1 MNRRQVSKIA
11 LRNRPVKAFRQ
22 IKSFVN
28 GLISTRIP
36 EELEWVEEH
45 IEEDYAFGMDF
56 PNDGECLPI
65 TCAREYSTGRVDSR
79 GSGNL
84 VSSTES
90 LDCVGIDIEATSNAN
105 YLQRAHQF
113 REDFSL
119 TTQTW
124 SGSVEFPVRVGPF
137 QPYRS
142 DKSLGN
148 SIIPYVGEA
157 TLEFDWRNYQSA
169 DSNSDVYKING
180 IHGSYTAQD
189 QVPANM
195 FVPQPGA
202 FVGQDPAAA
211 VFYPEARAPIAQP
224 RHMDVAKYLFECG
237 GALASSARV
246 SSFGCRGR
254 TEPFCFAVDNG
265 NIDATT
271 TVRGRSFMICPYDT
285 DAVCDWYVG
294 DRQVGFSINGA
305 QNNIPGNNHSITGD
319 GSRQTCGVKTGFKDF
334 AAVKTAFPNDTLV
347 NFDQDWLIENT
358 ELTSA
363 HLPAKF
369 VVGSTD
375 FRDFSALRD
384 GGAFDGG
391 HRQNSG
397 AFGQAI
403 PHGTVHAWTSQF
415 AAITGASQ
423 ARVNVGSANFN
434 KRCTRISADPA
445 LVIDLRTFRGRQF
458 QLANALGLP
467 STKVY
472 FKPNGMGVALDN
484 QITHQNRHDNP
495 HVRYLV
501 WEVYDPDRLKAQ
513 AVVHAKAQF
522 AGGGYVNGME
532 PVQRLAYELSK
543 KNYEKDQII
552 SAWIPHPTT
561 EGHLKALDNMN
572 VGGTAVNEQGFNGGN
587 APRGHRPL
595 YANLDTDVLTA
606 TYNADPYARALRT
619 STFETEVIMGN
630 AAARQAFFGALV
642 INIEKASGVNCFA
655 YLSIT
660 NFGTGPGT
668 GVGSYDHTDFFIP
681 WGTRLRLK
689 EFAHVGITHSVQ
701 CLGAALADP
710 QKYVAPKRLLA
721 PDNNTDNVCFD
732 FDWEEQRGRF
742 PYQVIQPR
750 FDGFQGINT
759 ASGQGKTG
767 FIYEDAIKNIQLSWR
782 QQPELVCEWVIL
794 PRSKVQAT
802 YRLAYPQHQFFRCLF
817 PSPKFTLPSRRTEHK
832 VAIRGLQLNAV
843 PNKVYVY
850 CMLTEGSRN
859 YLEWLDCKPT
869 ITNIET
875 TINETVD
882 TTSHIPLWLGF
893 RFFKENCPYSQKTLD
908 EWKCDNMW
916 VLSPQQLNVTPET
929 YTESMARVNT
939 LSMTCTVRMNRAY
952 KQISSNYS
960 PALFAGLATTAKTV
974 MTPEFEMR
982 VVVVYDNTSIIINS
996 KNEMMIEKNT
1006 LASRGPTGLIRE
1018 DRGLPRQSGLM
1029 MY

>member
-157 TLEFDWRNYQSA
+157 TLEFDWRNYQST
-169 DSNSDVYKING
+169 DSNSDVYIING
-180 IHGSYTAQD
+180 TRGAYTAQAGQD
-189 QVPANM
+189 ENF

-202 FVGQDPAAA
+202 FVGGDPAAA
-211 VFYPEARAPIAQP
+211 IFTPEARAPIAQP

-294 DRQVGFSINGA
+294 DRQVGFSINGGDP
-305 QNNIPGNNHSITGD
+305 NHLPGNNHSITGD
-319 GSRQTCGVKTGFKDF
+319 GARQTCGVKTGFKDF

-375 FRDFSALRD
+375 FQDFSSLQEGD
-384 GGAFDGG
+384 NLLGAV
-391 HRQNSG
+391 RENMG
-397 AFGQAI
+397 AYGQAI
-403 PHGTVHAWTSQF
+403 PHLTDHRWVNHF

-423 ARVNVGSANFN
+423 GRVNAGSANFN
-434 KRCTRISADPA
+434 KRCKRIGADDAPGDT
-445 LVIDLRTFRGRQF
+445 VGIDLRTKRGRQF

-472 FKPNGMGVALDN
+472 FKPNEMGVALDDA
-484 QITHQNRHDNP
+484 ITHQNRHDNP

-501 WEVYDPDRLKAQ
+501 WEVYDPERLKLQ

-522 AGGGYVNGME
+522 GNYVNGME
-532 PVQRLAYELSK
+532 PVTRLAYQLSK

-552 SAWIPHPTT
+552 SAWIPHPVVA
-561 EGHLKALDNMN
+561 GHLNALDNMN
-572 VGGTAVNEQGFNGGN
+572 IAGTAVDNQGFNGGN
-587 APRGHRPL
+587 SPHGHRPL

-606 TYNADPYARALRT
+606 TYNADPFARALRT
-619 STFETEVIMGN
+619 STFERDNIMGTAVN
-630 AAARQAFFGALV
+630 RSLTVAALM
-642 INIEKASGVNCFA
+642 INMEKASGVNCFGA
-655 YLSIT
+655 
-660 NFGTGPGT
+660 TGNGGIAAFT
-668 GVGSYDHTDFFIP
+668 AANGGAGSYAHTDFFIP

-701 CLGAALADP
+701 CLGASLT
-710 QKYVAPKRLLA
+710 V
-721 PDNNTDNVCFD
+721 VCSS
-732 FDWEEQRGRF
+732 Q
-742 PYQVIQPR
+742 
-750 FDGFQGINT
+750 
-759 ASGQGKTG
+759 
-767 FIYEDAIKNIQLSWR
+767 
-782 QQPELVCEWVIL
+782 
-794 PRSKVQAT
+794 
-802 YRLAYPQHQFFRCLF
+802 
-817 PSPKFTLPSRRTEHK
+817 K
-832 VAIRGLQLNAV
+832 VA
-843 PNKVYVY
+843 
-850 CMLTEGSRN
+850 C
-859 YLEWLDCKPT
+859 
-869 ITNIET
+869 
-875 TINETVD
+875 
-882 TTSHIPLWLGF
+882 
-893 RFFKENCPYSQKTLD
+893 
-908 EWKCDNMW
+908 
-916 VLSPQQLNVTPET
+916 
-929 YTESMARVNT
+929 
-939 LSMTCTVRMNRAY
+939 
-952 KQISSNYS
+952 
-960 PALFAGLATTAKTV
+960 
-974 MTPEFEMR
+974 
-982 VVVVYDNTSIIINS
+982 
-996 KNEMMIEKNT
+996 
-1006 LASRGPTGLIRE
+1006 
-1018 DRGLPRQSGLM
+1018 SG
-1029 MY
+1029 